1 MKKNISISVSK
12 IGMYGCWIA
21 IIAISLV
28 YAISSSTPWDR
39 HIFNDIQIPK
49 IDPFVHIDT
58 KFYVLPSK
66 IYGNA
71 RAGIP
76 LNEILIEKSR
86 NFYSGIGTEFHA
98 STFYRPDFQHFPLET
113 LLILFFRLTT
123 FAGMV
128 VFLYLLYLIL
138 RSVYEEDPFDL
149 RNHYR
154 LFYMGLISIVLPI
167 IITLHSTVLAAFVQ
181 YNPRL
186 LEYKI
191 SPSYLSLW
199 LIFGGVLLLI
209 FSFLF
214 KEMVHIHEEQKL
226 TV

>member
-1 MKKNISISVSK
+1 MKKNISKSISK

-21 IIAISLV
+21 IIFISLV
-28 YAISSSTPWDR
+28 YVISSSGPWDKY
-39 HIFNDIQIPK
+39 IFNSVKIPK
-49 IDPFVHIDT
+49 IDPTVHLDT
-58 KFYVLPSK
+58 QFYVLPSK
-66 IYGNA
+66 IYGNS

-76 LNEILIEKSR
+76 RNEMLIEKSR

-98 STFYRPDFQHFPLET
+98 STFYRPDFQQFPLET

-123 FAGMV
+123 FIGLV
-128 VFLYLLYLIL
+128 SFLYLLYLIL
-138 RSVYEEDPFDL
+138 RSVYEENPFDL
-149 RNHYR
+149 RNHHR
-154 LFYMGLISIVLPI
+154 LFYMGLIAIILPI

-181 YNPRL
+181 YDPRL
-186 LEYKI
+186 LEYEI

-209 FSFLF
+209 LSFLF
-214 KEMVHIHEEQKL
+214 KEMVRIHEEQKL